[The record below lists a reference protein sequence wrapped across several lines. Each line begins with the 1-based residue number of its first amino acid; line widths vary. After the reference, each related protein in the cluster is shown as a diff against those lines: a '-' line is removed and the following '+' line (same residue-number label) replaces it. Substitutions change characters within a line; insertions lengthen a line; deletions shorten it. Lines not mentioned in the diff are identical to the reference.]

1 MAAAILTALDATPRR
16 GGNVERILDALGG
29 VAPVDVCIIIDDL
42 HELPAMSAG
51 LELIRDLAARLPAH
65 AHLVLSSR
73 EPVPIPLARRRA
85 AGQVEELGVDA
96 LAFSE
101 AEVSALAEMLGGDHA
116 RCTELAGWPSLVRLV
131 LSAPPGALRQFLW
144 EEVVAGLALA
154 DRSGLLA
161 LAVLGTGSADELVA
175 VAGEEFDIERL
186 VETVP
191 LLHRDTQGRYGAH
204 DLWAD
209 AIERIFPALQTS
221 RGAATGVADAAGT
234 RRDGAHGI
242 GGGAVAGR
250 RDVPRRRH
258 PPRTREPGRAADRHR
273 GTMVGQPASRRHRHA
288 GTPSPRARPSPRR
301 APG

>member
-1 MAAAILTALDATPRR
+1 MLDSLAARFDVPVTVLVAGAGFGKTTALGQAIRANGASPRGIDAWIACEPGDEDDGRLAAAILSTLDATPRR
-16 GGNVERILDALGG
+16 GSNVERILDALRG
-29 VAPVDVCIIIDDL
+29 VAPVDVCLILDDL
-42 HELPAMSAG
+42 HELPAMSTG

-85 AGQVEELGVDA
+85 AGQVEELGADA

-101 AEVSALAEMLGGDHA
+101 TEVSALAEMLGGDHG

-144 EEVVAGLALA
+144 EEVVAGLPIA

-161 LAVLGTGSADELVA
+161 LAVLGTGSAEELVA
-175 VAGEEFDIERL
+175 VAGEPFDIDRL

-191 LLHRDTQGRYGAH
+191 LLYRDTEGRYGAH

-209 AIERIFPALQTS
+209 AIERIFPASEIAQA
-221 RGAATGVADAAGT
+221 RRRRVADAAGT
-234 RRDGAHGI
+234 R
-242 GGGAVAGR
+242 
-250 RDVPRRRH
+250 
-258 PPRTREPGRAADRHR
+258 
-273 GTMVGQPASRRHRHA
+273 
-288 GTPSPRARPSPRR
+288 
-301 APG
+301 